1 MTTTQNTQLS
11 HRRHMM
17 AVVLFSTAAALG
29 IALSPAI
36 ATAAD
41 EWDIGNYD
49 RCIQEIGDSVS
60 SQHICCDRSGGVWIP
75 RKVAD
80 SNSGKCVAP
89 PANPASS
96 QPQGTPNSGPR
107 SAPPTAIEPSAI
119 ASAPSR

>member
-11 HRRHMM
+11 RRRHMM
-17 AVVLFSTAAALG
+17 AGVLFSTAAALG

-41 EWDIGNYD
+41 EWDIGIYD
-49 RCIQEIGDSVS
+49 RCIQEKGDSIP
-60 SQHICCDRSGGVWIP
+60 SQHTCCDRSGGVWIP

-80 SNSGKCVAP
+80 NNSGKCVAP

-107 SAPPTAIEPSAI
+107 SAPPTAINP
-119 ASAPSR
+119 AP